1 MLTALNIKPVMGAE
15 EGVIIKLDQARG
27 INKGAAAYVRYCSQG
42 DGGYIW
48 KTGCDLPCKPSGTRL
63 YVKAEL
69 EKRASFKEI
78 VITEAAGVA
87 TVYAMTA
94 GIILAM

>member
-1 MLTALNIKPVMGAE
+1 M
-15 EGVIIKLDQARG
+15 IIKLDQARG
-27 INKGAAAYVRYCSQG
+27 INKALQRMCDIAVKEAG
-42 DGGYIW
+42 D
-48 KTGCDLPCKPSGTRL
+48 TSGKRVVICHVNHQERAL

-87 TVYAMTA
+87 TVYANDG